1 MAKVA
6 AKIYSLRDFGLYA
19 YLFSQNCRFFFSST
33 IKFCQFSSMVETKP
47 DLKPWIRSLILLKIL
62 NLKWPRKK
70 FGMGSISWQ
79 KRSQRGSSMKCFRNI
94 SSICTIKVLMNFSIV
109 KPLLSSE
116 TLASVDLS
124 VAVSLSF
131 DSDPLKSA

>member
-1 MAKVA
+1 
-6 AKIYSLRDFGLYA
+6 
-19 YLFSQNCRFFFSST
+19 
-33 IKFCQFSSMVETKP
+33 
-47 DLKPWIRSLILLKIL
+47 
-62 NLKWPRKK
+62 
-70 FGMGSISWQ
+70 
-79 KRSQRGSSMKCFRNI
+79 MKCFRNI